1 MFRFQDLEIFNKFD
15 NFLKDHI
22 ILNRFFSS
30 EYIFFRFI
38 KKYFKINYSNFD
50 YNIMRLKNNFKKT
63 KDIESKKMIV
73 DTINCKLNKFKYKI
87 RNFND
92 HYIKKINRNKFQDIY
107 IDLDNNAS

>member
-1 MFRFQDLEIFNKFD
+1 
-15 NFLKDHI
+15 
-22 ILNRFFSS
+22 
-30 EYIFFRFI
+30 
-38 KKYFKINYSNFD
+38 
-50 YNIMRLKNNFKKT
+50 
-63 KDIESKKMIV
+63 MIV

>member
-1 MFRFQDLEIFNKFD
+1 
-15 NFLKDHI
+15 
-22 ILNRFFSS
+22 
-30 EYIFFRFI
+30 
-38 KKYFKINYSNFD
+38 
-50 YNIMRLKNNFKKT
+50 MRLKNNFKKT
-63 KDIESKKMIV
+63 QDIESKKMIV